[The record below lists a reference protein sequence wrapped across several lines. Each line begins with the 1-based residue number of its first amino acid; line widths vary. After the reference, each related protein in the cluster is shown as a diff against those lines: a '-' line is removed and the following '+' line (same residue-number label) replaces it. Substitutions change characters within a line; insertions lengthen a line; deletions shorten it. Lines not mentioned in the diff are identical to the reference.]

1 MSAATNN
8 AISENDLE
16 EGQLYTIK
24 RRGQFVTD
32 GKFTGRYETGGAL
45 GNNPIF
51 EVDGAEKSYARGRY
65 SYYKAVKGG
74 RRQSRRRRQSHRRH
88 ASRRH

>member
-1 MSAATNN
+1 MSAVANN

-24 RRGQFVTD
+24 RRGQFITD
-32 GKFTGRYETGGAL
+32 GKFTGRYEQGGLL

-51 EVDGAEKSYARGRY
+51 EVDGAEKSYTRWRY
-65 SYYKAVKGG
+65 SYHKVVKGG
-74 RRQSRRRRQSHRRH
+74 RRTRRQRRRRASRTRRH
-88 ASRRH
+88 